1 MVGAVRDISSGSQY
15 NRRGPSCNTKTHRI
29 YPFESWQKLF
39 KSAVRGN
46 INSKD
51 TQLTKSQFICPTS
64 PLMLYYHFFLPLLL
78 SCIKEFTSYDAV
90 LRVITIGLALIWFWK
105 QRGSNYQ
112 KIHNFPF
119 DSSFLVQSKH
129 SEYDFYFLGLYLW
142 HTEYPRLGVKL

>member
-1 MVGAVRDISSGSQY
+1 MCKRKISSKNVSIILGQQTQSSWKKKPDYHGKYASGMVGAVRDISSGSQY

-90 LRVITIGLALIWFWK
+90 LRVITIGLALIWF
-105 QRGSNYQ
+105 
-112 KIHNFPF
+112 
-119 DSSFLVQSKH
+119 
-129 SEYDFYFLGLYLW
+129 
-142 HTEYPRLGVKL
+142 